1 MDPEFHP
8 NWDNFCAE
16 QTPENLRI
24 DKKNMR
30 AWGYKRFTLANL
42 LRFARRSKGSVSI
55 HSPFISIRSL
65 SDGDDDLSDDGLDA
79 FCGAGGHSTDRT
91 EGELR
96 CKGITDRVVRRML
109 NTIGR
114 TKTDKCMHA
123 ARALEGV
130 PPGKLSFRYTAPVG
144 ANGPV
149 CMMFRISNYTLEHEC
164 LERLN
169 FSEGCR
175 TVIVTLSDNMV
186 ILKLVLR

>member
-1 MDPEFHP
+1 MDEDSGI
-8 NWDNFCAE
+8 NWSNFCAE

-24 DKKNMR
+24 DKKNTR

-42 LRFARRSKGSVSI
+42 LRFSRRCKATAAI
-55 HSPFISIRSL
+55 HSPFITIHPSGDC
-65 SDGDDDLSDDGLDA
+65 DGGTSEDNDA
-79 FCGAGGHSTDRT
+79 FWAGDTATRHADGATT
-91 EGELR
+91 
-96 CKGITDRVVRRML
+96 CKGITSRITRRML
-109 NTIGR
+109 NSIGEA
-114 TKTDKCMHA
+114 KTSRCMRA
-123 ARALEGV
+123 AKAFEDV

-149 CMMFRISNYTLEHEC
+149 CLMFRITNYTLDHEC

-169 FSEGCR
+169 NSEGCK